1 MTAIEWQLF
10 VAALGYWH
18 SDKVLTHQ
26 QQYPYNSRQQRNNS
40 DINSIPHNEHVFV
53 LLIHWVTQ
61 VVTTYMKDCI
71 GLVQLPNTKPDTIF
85 VAIRDILIR
94 VLCQLAIGAWRC
106 NTFTKNHVS
115 NSMDHHSFILS
126 TLKYY

>member
-26 QQYPYNSRQQRNNS
+26 QQYPYNSRQKRNSS
-40 DINSIPHNEHVFV
+40 DTNFIPHDEHVFV
-53 LLIHWVTQ
+53 FAYSL
-61 VVTTYMKDCI
+61 C
-71 GLVQLPNTKPDTIF
+71 GLYRPRAIAYTKPETIF

-94 VLCQLAIGAWRC
+94 VLCQLPIVA
-106 NTFTKNHVS
+106 
-115 NSMDHHSFILS
+115 S
-126 TLKYY
+126 T